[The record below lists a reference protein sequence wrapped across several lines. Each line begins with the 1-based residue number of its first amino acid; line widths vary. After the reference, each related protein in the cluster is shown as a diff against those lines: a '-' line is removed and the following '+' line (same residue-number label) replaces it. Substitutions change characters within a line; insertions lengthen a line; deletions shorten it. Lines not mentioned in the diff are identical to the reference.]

1 MRWRWKGKLY
11 EGTLFRAVP
20 RDRLNV
26 EKLINEAR
34 KRGLVLKKARREQ
47 NRALTV
53 ELSPRDYGRFQSL
66 PGKWAMKSAR
76 RNRWDRSG

>member
-1 MRWRWKGKLY
+1 MKG
-11 EGTLFRAVP
+11 LFSVRCRVTG
-20 RDRLNV
+20 LNV

-34 KRGLVLKKARREQ
+34 KRGLVLKKARRSC
-47 NRALTV
+47 RHGIMGA
-53 ELSPRDYGRFQSL
+53 FKAW